1 MKTRM
6 NKELFDVI
14 EQTRNNLN
22 GKVDRESQ
30 RYLDKTILERRLD
43 GKPDETFKM
52 KIRTLFDACKIF

>member
-52 KIRTLFDACKIF
+52 KIRT

>member
-1 MKTRM
+1 M

-22 GKVDRESQ
+22 GKVDREAQ

-43 GKPDETFKM
+43 GEFTFYN
-52 KIRTLFDACKIF
+52 KIKQDKT